1 MIYIIE
7 NLIRKKGKAESRKI
21 THHKKR
27 LIWSLSLLLFLLL
40 SFHWHCPRL
49 FLTSSKYP
57 NSSIWLQC
65 LQGQQC
71 DQYDWSE
78 KDPDQCVFQNRT
90 TGKTQLF
97 EKEQFSE
104 IRFKPF
110 SCDQIKEG
118 YYANFTKRL
127 LSSKFGAY
135 VWTNSFQPFPR
146 IQSLKFQGPSF
157 CTKRL
162 QWGHCVKF
170 HYFHAW
176 DCSAI
181 RRCSNMISLVFR
193 FS

>member
-1 MIYIIE
+1 MTYH
-7 NLIRKKGKAESRKI
+7 R
-21 THHKKR
+21 KR
-27 LIWSLSLLLFLLL
+27 LIWSYCSCYCLFIDIVCDC
-40 SFHWHCPRL
+40 S
-49 FLTSSKYP
+49 
-57 NSSIWLQC
+57 WLRANIQTAVFD
-65 LQGQQC
+65 G
-71 DQYDWSE
+71 SE